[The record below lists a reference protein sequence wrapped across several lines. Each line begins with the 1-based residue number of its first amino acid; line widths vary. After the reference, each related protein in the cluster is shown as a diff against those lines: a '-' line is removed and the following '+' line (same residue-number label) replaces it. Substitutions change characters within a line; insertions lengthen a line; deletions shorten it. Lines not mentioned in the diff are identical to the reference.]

1 MSSRRRMTSFDKES
15 TLVVAFCCNTHNPV
29 KKLRLYV
36 MYVDVVVAMY
46 EVVWDLSLLLSEAEV
61 VVGSYHHDHD
71 NHHHYCYHLPHHHDH
86 QSRI

>member
-1 MSSRRRMTSFDKES
+1 MTSFDKES

-46 EVVWDLSLLLSEAEV
+46 EVVGDLSLLLSEAEYELQHWLALL
-61 VVGSYHHDHD
+61 GR
-71 NHHHYCYHLPHHHDH
+71 
-86 QSRI
+86 RIWELSP